1 MNGLPASTAPQGSH
15 RLYRYIHE
23 KEAKKILDY
32 IYSLLAKMKE
42 HYCVYIGTK
51 DLDRLATFV
60 SGYECAL
67 FDLLGIQSQFK
78 TIEAVLGT
86 SLLGDV
92 GIWASTAL
100 FIAQQSTALLKQ
112 INSTTPDLH

>member
-1 MNGLPASTAPQGSH
+1 M
-15 RLYRYIHE
+15 
-23 KEAKKILDY
+23 
-32 IYSLLAKMKE
+32 
-42 HYCVYIGTK
+42 YIGTK

-100 FIAQQSTALLKQ
+100 FIAQQSTALLETNKFYYAG
-112 INSTTPDLH
+112 SSLTWSYRFVRGEMLY